1 MNQKQFAY
9 VNAIYDIEDNLEEVK
24 NYFRNNGYLNEYKM
38 ATEIQTVFRS
48 GISAHM
54 SSLEKRTLN

>member
-24 NYFRNNGYLNEYKM
+24 NYFKSHGFFNEYKM
-38 ATEIQTVFRS
+38 AIEIQTVFN
-48 GISAHM
+48 
-54 SSLEKRTLN
+54 KTK